1 MLSTAE
7 KRFVRYWQ
15 EQRTGGKGKYFAMYV
30 VAGTIMISL
39 FIFVALFFG
48 FQVRP
53 SIFVFSVVPAI
64 AIVLS
69 LLFTAYGWGKNERQ
83 FKSLLK
89 REIDES
95 RQADTLDQA
104 AGS

>member
-15 EQRTGGKGKYFAMYV
+15 EQRTGGKGKYFAMYII
-30 VAGTIMISL
+30 AGTIMISL

-64 AIVLS
+64 AVILS

-83 FKSLLK
+83 FRSLLK

-95 RQADTLDQA
+95 KRADSLDDPA
-104 AGS
+104 SS